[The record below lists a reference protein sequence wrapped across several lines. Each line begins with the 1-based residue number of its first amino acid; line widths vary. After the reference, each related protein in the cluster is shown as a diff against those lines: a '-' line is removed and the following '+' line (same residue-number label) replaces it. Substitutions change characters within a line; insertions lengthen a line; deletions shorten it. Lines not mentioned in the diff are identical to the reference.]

1 MFISACG
8 DDKQVG
14 TLKARNILV
23 AELVGEAGVEMDT
36 IIKAPIV
43 YDEEMKEAY
52 TWAKEET
59 ITTQPT
65 IQEARMF
72 DTLTR

>member
-1 MFISACG
+1 M
-8 DDKQVG
+8 G

-43 YDEEMKEAY
+43 YDEEIKEAY
-52 TWAKEET
+52 TWAKEE
-59 ITTQPT
+59 
-65 IQEARMF
+65 
-72 DTLTR
+72 